1 MLSHIFIT
9 GTNTDIG
16 KTLVSAMLLSAALQ
30 QGMQAQY
37 FKPIQTGSDCDCT
50 RVKKLTQ
57 AVDSAIQKPLF
68 SFALPAA
75 PYTAALAEKK
85 EIHLQPI
92 QDYMH
97 RLQQTSCIVEGAGG
111 LLVPIAENI
120 LMRDLVLALQIP
132 LLIVV
137 STALGTINHTLL
149 TIEAALSK
157 HIPIAGIVLSGNADP
172 SLLSVFKKYTAV
184 PVLAEVPWLENIS
197 SEKIKEISPQI
208 FPKKVLEKI
217 FICPS

>member
-1 MLSHIFIT
+1 MHPHIFIT

-30 QGMQAQY
+30 QGMPARY

-50 RVKKLTQ
+50 AVQKLTGATDTQ
-57 AVDSAIQKPLF
+57 IQKPLF

-85 EIHLQPI
+85 EIHLEPI
-92 QDYMH
+92 QDYV
-97 RLQQTSCIVEGAGG
+97 RSLEQTSCIIEGAGG
-111 LLVPIAENI
+111 LLVPVAENSVI
-120 LMRDLVLALQIP
+120 RDLVLALHVP
-132 LLIVV
+132 LLIVA

-157 HIPIAGIVLSGNADP
+157 NIRIAGLVLSGHADP
-172 SLLSVFKKYTAV
+172 SLLSVFKKYTVV
-184 PVLAEVPWLENIS
+184 PVLAEIPWLEKIS
-197 SEKIKEISPQI
+197 AEKIKEISPLI
-208 FPKKVLEKI
+208 FNQKVLEKI
-217 FICPS
+217 FA